1 MRLAINGLIYDPV
14 NSYYVLNTQNGS
26 PIKNWPFMRGWG
38 GVRWGTGGGGLG
50 SDFHSILTA
59 LALYAKVSPLTM
71 NTEKIL
77 YNQQKTP
84 FREFNILSSLENPDD
99 Y

>member
-50 SDFHSILTA
+50 SDFHFYPHSTRAICEGQST
-59 LALYAKVSPLTM
+59 
-71 NTEKIL
+71 
-77 YNQQKTP
+77 
-84 FREFNILSSLENPDD
+84 D
-99 Y
+99 YEHGKDSV

>member
-1 MRLAINGLIYDPV
+1 MG
-14 NSYYVLNTQNGS
+14 
-26 PIKNWPFMRGWG
+26 GWG
-38 GVRWGTGGGGLG
+38 RGQVAI
-50 SDFHSILTA
+50 FISILTA
-59 LALYAKVSPLTM
+59 LALDAKVSPLTM